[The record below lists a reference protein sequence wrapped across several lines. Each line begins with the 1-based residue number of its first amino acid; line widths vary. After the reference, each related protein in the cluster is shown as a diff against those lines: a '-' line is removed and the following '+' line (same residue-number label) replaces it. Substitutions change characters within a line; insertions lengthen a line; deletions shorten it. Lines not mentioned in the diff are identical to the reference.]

1 MALLIVGKISST
13 RTCILRPKTAG
24 HISKSKGHL
33 RGCHDSWSLIFQHG
47 SLPFSIYVHFVDNCC
62 LVWCLLIA
70 Q

>member
-33 RGCHDSWSLIFQHG
+33 RGCHDSWSLIFH
-47 SLPFSIYVHFVDNCC
+47 PEA
-62 LVWCLLIA
+62 W
-70 Q
+70 